1 MGEGSNFYYQ
11 HDARLHDND
20 TRITIFDNAGVEGS
34 PAEPEARGIELQ
46 LDMQTMTASL
56 VQAYPAPF
64 GNISGSQGSLQLLDN
79 GNFLAG
85 WGVSLAL
92 NIPCKRLTGCSY
104 SRSHIILS
112 LPATETSF

>member
-46 LDMQTMTASL
+46 LDMQNMTANL
-56 VQAYPAPF
+56 VRAYPAPF
-64 GNISGSQGSLQLLDN
+64 GNISGSQGSFQLLEN

-85 WGVSLAL
+85 WGVRPDSGWHRSDAKL
-92 NIPCKRLTGCSY
+92 NMARPTVRTLLY
-104 SRSHIILS
+104 
-112 LPATETSF
+112 